1 MTQVAAVVGGSLN
14 KSTGRR
20 ALGRWTE
27 KRPRLFG
34 ANVPTKVFR
43 KNDTI
48 QNVPINK
55 KKLFVI
61 SRCLE
66 GWLVV

>member
-43 KNDTI
+43 KM
-48 QNVPINK
+48 K
-55 KKLFVI
+55 RFKMF
-61 SRCLE
+61 R
-66 GWLVV
+66 